1 MSLNR
6 CCGGVGH
13 AVRGQR
19 DAGVQFKIGNLLP
32 INAKATATG
41 ELDTTYVD
49 SEMRISRGDKGNLFV
64 LLMEDA
70 SARL

>member
-1 MSLNR
+1 MSESK
-6 CCGGVGH
+6 VF
-13 AVRGQR
+13 VKF
-19 DAGVQFKIGNLLP
+19 VQFKIGNLLP
-32 INAKATATG
+32 INAPATATG